1 MRLFEFETSLDTQKL
16 VALGEFL
23 LSRSTDTGTNKTIDL
38 AAFINMANDM
48 GISMTGKQLKD
59 QSLLPPLSN
68 LITNIEIDPADP
80 EKGIVYFQGA
90 DAPSDKDS
98 DTMTVDQARKTVDSM
113 AKRASTKASKPL

>member
-90 DAPSDKDS
+90 NAPSDKDS

-113 AKRASTKASKPL
+113 AKRASAKASKSL

>member
-23 LSRSTDTGTNKTIDL
+23 LSRSTDTDANKTIDL

-48 GISMTGKQLKD
+48 GISVTGKQLKD

-113 AKRASTKASKPL
+113 AKRASAKASKPL